1 LAFADTVIGLEANGA
16 GLHRSIKFETRDF
29 KEPVMLTPLQKANV
43 LGKAGV
49 KIPACPDRRAAE
61 LAAELAADLRAGAGS
76 ETAMMN
82 WIRAIEVL
90 FATYAAA
97 RAAKSLR
104 EAEEARSMVM
114 LRQLSARSWS
124 EAA

>member
-1 LAFADTVIGLEANGA
+1 
-16 GLHRSIKFETRDF
+16 
-29 KEPVMLTPLQKANV
+29 MLTPLQKANV

-61 LAAELAADLRAGAGS
+61 LATDLRAGAGA